1 MTIQELEKKIRE
13 LEREKD
19 IIKHPYKCGI
29 VRTVMGW
36 GYDPKK
42 WECKVLIKRGLLNPY
57 LRAESKREYEKEFKQ
72 IQRNI
77 LMQIDQEI
85 LNLKT
90 QLNFLKQQQALKL
103 AQEEYRKREQKIR
116 EEAQKKIEQ
125 VRKEADEK
133 IAAARAEADRKVQ
146 AAREEAEKKIQ
157 AIRQRYEHVI
167 ERARKEFGLKPLAK
181 PEDLIPELSAK
192 ISQITQEANKKIQEA
207 KAEADKRV
215 QEIQKKTSSEIQKIM
230 QKMTQLLEEYKKQTD
245 KRIEEVL
252 GKISLREQPKIT
264 PQEKPKPKPQIIPA
278 PMGIN
283 PIERILGFIER
294 KKPEE
299 KPAFDIKKL
308 ALGGLVIGAIAA
320 RGGIREMLEAEK
332 AKRERGGR
340 T

>member
-1 MTIQELEKKIRE
+1 MTIQELEKKIRQ
-13 LEREKD
+13 LEREREVVKKVFGPWWAD
-19 IIKHPYKCGI
+19 YADMHWCQ
-29 VRTVMGW
+29 
-36 GYDPKK
+36 YDR
-42 WECKVLIKRGLLNPY
+42 WECKVLKKWGIPTSYNDRQWSEFNKKLKEAQKRAL
-57 LRAESKREYEKEFKQ
+57 S
-72 IQRNI
+72 
-77 LMQIDQEI
+77 QIDQQI
-85 LNLKT
+85 FNLKT
-90 QLNFLKQQQALKL
+90 QLDFLKQQQALKL
-103 AQEEYRKREQKIR
+103 AQEEYRKRDQKIR

-125 VRKEADEK
+125 IRKEADLK
-133 IAAARAEADRKVQ
+133 IAAARAEAERKVQ

-192 ISQITQEANKKIQEA
+192 ISQITQEANKKIQQA

-252 GKISLREQPKIT
+252 KKISLREQPKIT

-278 PMGIN
+278 PIGIN

-320 RGGIREMLEAEK
+320 KGGIREMLEAEK
-332 AKRERGGR
+332 AKRKEAER
-340 T
+340 